1 MSVRCCCSEYHPT
14 LDHDYCSDTVVQLT
28 GSKQVSKTSRE
39 MGSNTVRIEQREKST
54 QTECSEEL
62 TSKGRNY
69 TDDEIK
75 KGSLLMYSSRKTY
88 ELLRSF
94 SGERYPSV
102 RTIQRHVQGFKCS
115 YGINAEMFSLLQ
127 QKFQTMPEVERNLS
141 IVFDEMDLQSVTGY
155 SQHLQE
161 RLPQSKKVQVVM
173 VRGLKSGF
181 KEVIYYDF
189 DQNMDIQLLSGLI
202 SQIEAVGGA
211 VRSITLD
218 MGNRTILSQ
227 CKVNIHLMPP
237 FRTR

>member
-1 MSVRCCCSEYHPT
+1 MSVRGCCSGYHPT
-14 LDHDYCSDTVVQLT
+14 LDHDYCMREGSDTVAQLT
-28 GSKQVSKTSRE
+28 GSKQVSKSSR
-39 MGSNTVRIEQREKST
+39 EQREQST
-54 QTECSEEL
+54 QTECSDEL
-62 TSKGRNY
+62 TSRARNY
-69 TDDEIK
+69 SEDEIK
-75 KGSLLMYSSRKTY
+75 KGSLLMYSSKKTY

-115 YGINAEMFSLLQ
+115 YGINGEMFSLLQ
-127 QKFQTMPEVERNLS
+127 QKFQTMPEADRNVS

-161 RLPQSKKVQVVM
+161 RLPQSKKVQVVI

-189 DQNMDIQLLSGLI
+189 DQNMNMQLLSDLI

-227 CKVNIHLMPP
+227 CKVNIH
-237 FRTR
+237 